1 MSSIRWI
8 RTLLVDDKP
17 VTVEIMIGSDY
28 IADKCYVR
36 VNSELEFYYTPDIDS
51 RDAIVAKGVEIIQ
64 QRFKGKT
71 VLTSNGQPYLWN

>member
-36 VNSELEFYYTPDIDS
+36 VNSEPEFYYTPDIDS

>member
-36 VNSELEFYYTPDIDS
+36 VNSEPEFYYTPDIDS
-51 RDAIVAKGVEIIQ
+51 RDAIVAKGIEIIQ